1 MLIKGDFECV
11 NGPWAGE
18 HLFLSKGVDTGSS
31 HSSVFASTGF
41 FEYKGQVGR
50 YIEDPIEGKLY
61 WEKKSDECP
70 I

>member
-1 MLIKGDFECV
+1 MLIKGDFECA

-18 HLFLSKGVDTGSS
+18 RLFLTSGLVGTEKKNL
-31 HSSVFASTGF
+31 FAATGF

-50 YIEDPIEGKLY
+50 YIEDPLDGKLY